1 MAISRMQ
8 QPRQMYGLGSFVK
21 KAVRKVT
28 KPFTKVAKKIVPKEV
43 AGIMRAAAPFLPP
56 GYREAAYLLGTAKQ
70 TGRISPIDLAL
81 TAAPTFFSKTDMGR
95 GIAQRVGDF
104 TLPGMERNLRDVTLG
119 TPAFSGTTET
129 IQRSPMGGTMTLEGV
144 GARDATSGILGK
156 GGKFFQFGVKDSP
169 KILDTKA
176 GQFLLGDD
184 EGGFSKAKLAGVG
197 VGLLSL
203 VQNSKTPDEAGQAL
217 AASTGNSDD
226 YERGFQLFSQLR
238 PELFAVPEEF
248 RMNVK
253 DGGRIGFQR
262 GTGPR
267 DLARGNKT
275 DFFEDLFLK
284 REGGGGKDFIVPER
298 AADFKKYYRETEEFP
313 GIKVLDAPEGVDI
326 FTGAEQAK
334 KMNLD
339 IAKELEAERIFPVL
353 KEKTM
358 KILDVVLD
366 MPDSE
371 EKTKILY
378 DINHGALAS
387 AKQTDSGMSAIANA
401 NYKIIQKYGYLLN
414 DRREGIESMMPRK
427 TTKADGGIMRTNYA
441 KGSDDDKPVLP
452 EDPTKPINPFGP
464 KPIKPLGD
472 MKMAEFD
479 LKDYMEEFERVFP
492 DMKEK
497 RGTQEYMDMLE
508 DYFRGLASKDREGI
522 MMAKK
527 GGRANLAL
535 GTRPTAEESGLG
547 GLPIEADMR
556 YTGGFMPYGAKE
568 KADDVPARLSKNE
581 FVFTADAVRA
591 AGGGSVNEG
600 AKKMYAPMKQLEAKP
615 EAKGMT
621 A

>member
-1 MAISRMQ
+1 MQ

-43 AGIMRAAAPFLPP
+43 AGIMRVAAPFLPP

-129 IQRSPMGGTMTLEGV
+129 IQRSPMGRTMTLEGV
-144 GARDATSGILGK
+144 GARDATSGILGE

-176 GQFLLGDD
+176 GQFLLGGED
-184 EGGFSKAKLAGVG
+184 GKFSKAKVAGVG

-203 VQNSKTPDEAGQAL
+203 IQNSKTPDEAGQAL

-226 YERGFQLFSQLR
+226 YDRGYALFSQLK
-238 PELFAVPEEF
+238 PELFQVPEEF

-253 DGGRIGFQR
+253 
-262 GTGPR
+262 
-267 DLARGNKT
+267 
-275 DFFEDLFLK
+275 
-284 REGGGGKDFIVPER
+284 
-298 AADFKKYYRETEEFP
+298 
-313 GIKVLDAPEGVDI
+313 
-326 FTGAEQAK
+326 
-334 KMNLD
+334 
-339 IAKELEAERIFPVL
+339 
-353 KEKTM
+353 
-358 KILDVVLD
+358 
-366 MPDSE
+366 
-371 EKTKILY
+371 
-378 DINHGALAS
+378 
-387 AKQTDSGMSAIANA
+387 
-401 NYKIIQKYGYLLN
+401 
-414 DRREGIESMMPRK
+414 
-427 TTKADGGIMRTNYA
+427 DGGIMRTNYA

-522 MMAKK
+522 MMAGGFNDKYMSPEYADEFKK
-527 GGRANLAL
+527 FLQELKEQNKEQDLDNIMEMFKQKMRRQDPILEAKDGGRANLAL
-535 GTRPTAEESGLG
+535 GTKPTAEESGLG

-600 AKKMYAPMKQLEAKP
+600 AKKMYATMKQLEAKP